1 MAKAIINSREIFG
14 NVHLGEGGS
23 NMHEYSTD
31 EQIVGT
37 WIDGST
43 VYEKTFYSPLPT
55 SGGAQSVIIVHGIS
69 NLDKVIERR
78 ISNVVAVGSSAGTD
92 NSSQYYTSITSI
104 DATNITYK
112 TTIDGANRYVII
124 VLRYTKTA

>member
-1 MAKAIINSREIFG
+1 MAKAILNGQTIFG
-14 NVHLGEGGS
+14 NVALGQGGS
-23 NMHEYSTD
+23 NMHDYSTD
-31 EQIVGT
+31 EQVVGT

-55 SGGAQSVIIVHGIS
+55 SGGGQSVIIVHGIS
-69 NLDKVIERR
+69 NLDKVIERS

-92 NSSQYYTSITSI
+92 SSSQYYTSITSI
-104 DATNITYK
+104 DATNITYR